1 MPKIDLSFG
10 VTAIIAICALLSPI
24 LTALLNNRHQ
34 IKIKRMDERRAADE
48 SDFLHRRNIFEN
60 YVSAAGA
67 CLNYGGGET
76 KKNYG
81 ACYAT
86 ALFYAP
92 QSLSAEM
99 RLLNTHHT
107 PNHFANIVVA
117 TDATIESTIETSHST
132 FSLWVHFFILPTSPP
147 AVFYGGPF
155 LCGSALVSA
164 ANPLA
169 LFFCI
174 GV

>member
-99 RLLNTHHT
+99 RLLNE
-107 PNHFANIVVA
+107 FIANNDLDRAMPLLDEIV
-117 TDATIESTIETSHST
+117 IKLSEETK
-132 FSLWVHFFILPTSPP
+132 
-147 AVFYGGPF
+147 AK
-155 LCGSALVSA
+155 
-164 ANPLA
+164 
-169 LFFCI
+169 
-174 GV
+174 

>member
-67 CLNYGGGET
+67 CLNYGGG
-76 KKNYG
+76 
-81 ACYAT
+81 YAT

-99 RLLNTHHT
+99 RLLNE
-107 PNHFANIVVA
+107 FIANNDLDRAMPLLDEIV
-117 TDATIESTIETSHST
+117 IKLSEETK
-132 FSLWVHFFILPTSPP
+132 
-147 AVFYGGPF
+147 AK
-155 LCGSALVSA
+155 
-164 ANPLA
+164 
-169 LFFCI
+169 
-174 GV
+174 

>member
-76 KKNYG
+76 K
-81 ACYAT
+81 
-86 ALFYAP
+86 
-92 QSLSAEM
+92 
-99 RLLNTHHT
+99 
-107 PNHFANIVVA
+107 
-117 TDATIESTIETSHST
+117 
-132 FSLWVHFFILPTSPP
+132 
-147 AVFYGGPF
+147 
-155 LCGSALVSA
+155 
-164 ANPLA
+164 
-169 LFFCI
+169 
-174 GV
+174 

>member
-1 MPKIDLSFG
+1 
-10 VTAIIAICALLSPI
+10 
-24 LTALLNNRHQ
+24 
-34 IKIKRMDERRAADE
+34 MDERRAADE

-99 RLLNTHHT
+99 RLLNE
-107 PNHFANIVVA
+107 FIANNDLDRAMPLLDEIV
-117 TDATIESTIETSHST
+117 IKLSEETK
-132 FSLWVHFFILPTSPP
+132 
-147 AVFYGGPF
+147 AK
-155 LCGSALVSA
+155 
-164 ANPLA
+164 
-169 LFFCI
+169 
-174 GV
+174 